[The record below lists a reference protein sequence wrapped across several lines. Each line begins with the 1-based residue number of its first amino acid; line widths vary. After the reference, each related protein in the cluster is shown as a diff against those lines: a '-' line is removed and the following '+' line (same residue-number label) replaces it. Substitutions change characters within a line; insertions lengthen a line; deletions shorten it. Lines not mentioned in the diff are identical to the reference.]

1 MADEYDYIVIIDGF
15 IRSFPS
21 IDSAYDYVSKVRKKH
36 GISHVYRSTL
46 AKELRRL
53 ANYLDSCPDK
63 DIMARN
69 ISLLMNHV
77 HGAESG
83 FDTSCYA
90 IEEYPTSS
98 YRVWPCTE
106 EDALFHALQY
116 VLSRKDAGTYKY
128 GITKSERKR
137 IVPISLRMSEEAFGK
152 LSFIANKSD
161 CSPDTVVQCL
171 VNKYL
176 DEEYA

>member
-1 MADEYDYIVIIDGF
+1 MADEYDYIVIIDGN
-15 IRSFPS
+15 IRSFQS
-21 IDSAYDYVSKVRKKH
+21 IESAHDYVRKVQKKH
-36 GISHVYRSTL
+36 GISHVYRTTL
-46 AKELRRL
+46 ARELRRL
-53 ANYLDSCPDK
+53 ANYIDSCSDK
-63 DIMARN
+63 DIMSRN
-69 ISLLMNHV
+69 ISLLMNFVHV
-77 HGAESG
+77 SENG

-98 YRVWPCTE
+98 YRVWPCAE
-106 EDALFHALQY
+106 EDALYHALQY
-116 VLSRKDAGTYKY
+116 VLSRKDAVGSTY
-128 GITKSERKR
+128 GITRSERKR
-137 IVPISLRMSEEAFGK
+137 VVPISLRMSEEAFGK